1 MRLQF
6 GLQPSPDAKMAWG
19 ARAIFA
25 KETRT
30 IQQKRKVRSVS
41 GQMVTRLTTVRKSA
55 MVVDLVWDRIS
66 VMPSDEVPKALK
78 KKVEQGMRWVRK
90 EAQNLSPE
98 DETEIRKDLGDGFI
112 VRASPRRSFGYLYIV
127 VEGS

>member
-1 MRLQF
+1 MSLQF

-25 KETRT
+25 RETRT
-30 IQQKRKVRSVS
+30 IQQKRRVRSVS

-55 MVVDLVWDRIS
+55 MVVDLVWNRTS
-66 VMPSDEVPKALK
+66 VMPAEFPKALK
-78 KKVEQGMRWVRK
+78 KKVEQGMKWVRK

-98 DETEIRKDLGDGFI
+98 DETEIRKDLGGGFT